1 VALSFRIGTDGSP
14 KNVAVSATS
23 GYPDLDQ
30 AAVACAAQWKYRPA
44 LQDGRPVEADW
55 KANVKWSMEPSD
67 QTLNVDMKS
76 PFHFEVAQGRN
87 PVIGSRV
94 CMNPSKP
101 PAPLGKKTVMKFR
114 VMHDGSVEDPKLVQ
128 SSGDPVLDGYAFACV
143 ASWQYPPWTGPMR
156 NERVVMVVLPW

>member
-1 VALSFRIGTDGSP
+1 MDDRYHIVVT
-14 KNVAVSATS
+14 
-23 GYPDLDQ
+23 
-30 AAVACAAQWKYRPA
+30 
-44 LQDGRPVEADW
+44 
-55 KANVKWSMEPSD
+55 
-67 QTLNVDMKS
+67 
-76 PFHFEVAQGRN
+76 QGRN